1 MSHANCEARHGGSG
15 INLVN
20 RSLMAAGCPA
30 LERNRTMTPNDIASE
45 RTLSFWMTLLVTTL
59 IVGLAAYV
67 LSFALLGP
75 GGALPTHRAAVTS
88 VIMTA
93 S

>member
-1 MSHANCEARHGGSG
+1 MNATEFS
-15 INLVN
+15 
-20 RSLMAAGCPA
+20 
-30 LERNRTMTPNDIASE
+30 SE

-67 LSFALLGP
+67 LSFAMLGP
-75 GGALPTHRAAVTS
+75 SGGASSHRAAATS
-88 VIMTA
+88 VMTA